1 MGELL
6 GIKMLPALEKPLNRS
21 QKMVKEIIG
30 CIRMD
35 VFRWIDVHGE
45 APGRIFVTP
54 ELHLA
59 LRENMREIV
68 SFDCG
73 THTEEYLFGVPV
85 SRYHLKDE
93 GTGIVMAYHLAEKER
108 RFTLSKENA

>member
-6 GIKMLPALEKPLNRS
+6 GIKMLPALEKPLNRR
-21 QKMVKEIIG
+21 QKMVKELIG

-54 ELHLA
+54 ELHFA
-59 LRENMREIV
+59 LSENMREIIC
-68 SFDCG
+68 FNCG
-73 THTEEYLFGVPV
+73 THAEEYLFGIPV
-85 SRYHLKDE
+85 SMYHPSDE
-93 GTGIVMAYHLAEKER
+93 GSDIVMAYHLAEKER
-108 RFTLSKENA
+108 RFTLSKEKA